1 MPFGAYTEVHLN
13 VAGCCGRYG
22 RQDIL
27 DSAHLAHRH
36 GGCAKMKI
44 HSERHQPKDSL
55 EKPAPAS
62 CHLNL
67 AWMPGPQPS
76 L

>member
-13 VAGCCGRYG
+13 VAGCSGRYG

-36 GGCAKMKI
+36 GGCAKMKV
-44 HSERHQPKDSL
+44 HSERPQPRDSL

-67 AWMPGPQPS
+67 AWMPGPRPS